1 VVIARRFMI
10 RFVSIAAVL
19 LALYYFPYPAGGVV
33 KRVLD
38 AYLHAYAVVSAAVI
52 GLFEPGVR
60 VSGVEIVGRYALRI
74 VKTCDAMDVK
84 TLFVA
89 AVLAWP
95 APWRRRLA
103 AAASGVA
110 LLFVVNVIRI
120 SSLYFVGLH
129 LPSAFE
135 TIHLEL
141 WPIVMIAIA
150 LGTFVVAMAWMNGTS
165 LASLLPARDDGPS

>member
-1 VVIARRFMI
+1 
-10 RFVSIAAVL
+10 
-19 LALYYFPYPAGGVV
+19 
-33 KRVLD
+33 
-38 AYLHAYAVVSAAVI
+38 
-52 GLFEPGVR
+52 
-60 VSGVEIVGRYALRI
+60 
-74 VKTCDAMDVK
+74 MDVK